1 MNRTA
6 TAQAPF
12 RAIINTLNVTPVLV
26 VGAGPVGQTT
36 ALLLARWGIP
46 VVLLDGRAE
55 RDNVGSK
62 AMCQA
67 RDVIDIWDSIGAGG
81 LLAGEGVTWTTAH
94 THYKDRRVA
103 SWSFVDRGRSPFP
116 PFVNIGQHRTEEVL
130 DQRLAAAAD
139 LIEQRWGH
147 LLTSVDQDENGVR
160 LRFDT
165 ADGEVTLESPYAVLA
180 TGARSDAIRSQ
191 LGLRFDGETFAD
203 QFLICD
209 IRADMPGWKGIRRFY
224 FDPEWNPG
232 RQVLIHAC
240 PDSVYRIDWQVP
252 GDYNIVEDEQSG
264 NLDRRIR
271 HIIGDQSYEI
281 VWKSQYRFHSRHTD
295 RMQIDRVLLAGDAAH
310 LVSPF
315 GARGQNTGV
324 FDAENAAWKLAFVL
338 HGWAPPALLG
348 SYDTERL
355 AATRENIDV
364 TSSTMRF
371 LVPQNDQQR
380 ADRTR
385 ILEAAAADPA
395 LAQTVDSGRFAEP
408 FWYVDSPLT
417 SPDPSRPFQGRP
429 PRGESPVP
437 GPGIVVPDLPI
448 VLAQRPDVTRL
459 RQIARE
465 GLLILTG
472 DGVDVTRVTATAKAV
487 SDAPVQVHSVA
498 DIDVDGAGAA
508 ALGVLPGEAWI
519 IRPDAHIAAIV
530 NDPENQPDALT
541 TGLHRA
547 LAVGTPDRKRRQ
559 VSESAPRSGRR
570 P

>member
-6 TAQAPF
+6 AATAPF
-12 RAIINTLNVTPVLV
+12 RAIADTLDTPPVLI

-46 VVLLDGRAE
+46 VVLLDGRPE

-67 RDVIDIWDSIGAGG
+67 RDVIDIWDTIGAGR
-81 LLAGEGVTWTTAH
+81 LLAEEGVTWTTAH
-94 THYKDRRVA
+94 THYQGRQVA
-103 SWSFVDRGRSPFP
+103 DWSFVDRGRSPFP
-116 PFVNIGQHRTEEVL
+116 PFVNIGQHRTEAVL
-130 DQRLAAAAD
+130 DQRIAAAGD

-147 LLTSVDQDENGVR
+147 LLTTVDQDENGVR
-160 LRFDT
+160 LQFDT
-165 ADGEVTLESPYAVLA
+165 ADGPVTLESPYAVIA
-180 TGARSDAIRSQ
+180 TGARSDGVRRQ
-191 LGLRFDGETFAD
+191 LGLSFDGETFAD

-209 IRADMPGWKGIRRFY
+209 IRADLPGWEGIRRFY

-252 GDYNIVEDEQSG
+252 GDYNLADDEESG
-264 NLDRRIR
+264 DLDRRIR
-271 HIIGDQSYEI
+271 HIIGDQPYEI

-315 GARGQNTGV
+315 GARGLNTGV
-324 FDAENAAWKLAFVL
+324 FDAENAAWKIAFVL
-338 HGWAPPALLG
+338 RGWAAPALLG
-348 SYDTERL
+348 SYDAERL

-380 ADRTR
+380 AERTQ
-385 ILEAAAADPA
+385 ILVAAAADPA

-408 FWYVDSPLT
+408 FWYVESPLT
-417 SPDPSRPFQGRP
+417 SPDPSRPFHGRP
-429 PRGESPVP
+429 PRGQSPAP
-437 GPGIVVPDLPI
+437 GPGIMVPDLPI
-448 VLAQRPDVTRL
+448 LVPQRPEITRL

-472 DGVDVTRVTATAKAV
+472 EGVDVTRVTAAAKIAC
-487 SDAPVQVHSVA
+487 DAPVQVHAVV
-498 DIDVDGAGAA
+498 DIDVQGVVAA
-508 ALGVLPGEAWI
+508 TLGIQPGEAWI
-519 IRPDAHIAAIV
+519 IRPDAHIAAV
-530 NDPENQPDALT
+530 VTDPETQSDGFTSA
-541 TGLHRA
+541 LHRA
-547 LAVGTPDRKRRQ
+547 LAT
-559 VSESAPRSGRR
+559 
-570 P
+570 